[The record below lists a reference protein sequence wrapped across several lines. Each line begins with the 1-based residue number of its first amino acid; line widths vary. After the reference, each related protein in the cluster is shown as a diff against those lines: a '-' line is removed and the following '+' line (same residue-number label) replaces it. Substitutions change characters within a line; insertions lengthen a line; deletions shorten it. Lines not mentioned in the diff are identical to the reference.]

1 MASTPPQTAAP
12 RRPVHAVTVVAA
24 EQVTPNMRRLTFAG
38 EALTGM
44 AAPLPAQWLRVIAP
58 GPDGETR
65 VNRAY
70 TIRKLEAG
78 RGALDIDFV
87 LHGEAGPVS
96 AWASRAGVG
105 HAAQLGTPRGGHRI
119 DLAAPWRL
127 FAGDE
132 TALPAIATMLE
143 AVPVG
148 DVPTRAIIEV
158 PSPADAQ
165 PVSCPPGVAIEWL
178 ARDRSAARYGSLLVQ
193 RLSKLDLADGPGQ
206 VFVAGEAAAVRM
218 IREDLARRAPHARV
232 EAKGYW
238 RFGEADHREPD

>member
-1 MASTPPQTAAP
+1 MASTPPPTAAP

-38 EALTGM
+38 EALTAM
-44 AAPLPAQWLRVIAP
+44 AVLLPAQWLKVVVP
-58 GPDGETR
+58 GPDGETL

-70 TIRKLEAG
+70 TIRTLDIE

-96 AWASRAGVG
+96 AWASRARVG
-105 HAAQLGTPRGGHRI
+105 DAAQLGAPRGGHRI
-119 DLAAPWRL
+119 DPAAPWRL

-143 AVPVG
+143 ALPARG
-148 DVPTRAIIEV
+148 VPTRAIIEV
-158 PSPADAQ
+158 PSRTDTQ
-165 PVSCPPGVAIEWL
+165 PVLCPPGVAIEWI
-178 ARDRSAARYGSLLVQ
+178 ARDKPGARYGSLLIA
-193 RLSKLDLADGPGQ
+193 RLGDLDLAAGAGQ
-206 VFVAGEAAAVRM
+206 VFVAGEAAAIRV
-218 IREDLARRAPHARV
+218 IREDLTRRAPEARV

-238 RFGEADHREPD
+238 RFGAADHREPD